1 MKVGDL
7 VKNIHGLV
15 PYSLGIVIEISEPQ
29 LTNPNACPY
38 RVQWISNKMKPAW
51 MAERWLEVIND

>member
-1 MKVGDL
+1 VKVGDL

-38 RVQWISNKMKPAW
+38 RVQWINNKMKPAW

>member
-15 PYSLGIVIEISEPQ
+15 PYSLGIVIEISAPQ

-38 RVQWISNKMKPAW
+38 RVQWINNKMKPAW